1 MIMVLIAVILVF
13 ATVAML
19 VFNIM
24 QQRASGPDPVAA
36 RLADL
41 KASGEGS
48 SWWQTRR
55 AARRPVWERLLAR
68 MAGFLPNADG
78 QESLKDG
85 LIEAGF
91 RGPNAVTTFLGAKV
105 VFAAGLPLLLLFV
118 ASLMGVPLGSSFIWM
133 IVAAVIGFYLPTLW
147 LWAKSNERK
156 TEVTHALPDA
166 LDLMVVCVEAGL
178 GLNAALVKVAQEMN
192 LASPVLAS
200 ELRLVNNEMKAGI
213 NRIDALRN
221 LADRTGVPDI
231 KSLVAVLVQT
241 DRLGTSVAASL
252 RAQSDSLR
260 IKRRQRAEEAAH
272 KVAVK
277 LVFPLVLCIFPELLL
292 ILLGPGMLQIY
303 HALTSVNAPANGR

>member
-1 MIMVLIAVILVF
+1 MILIVMAVLLVF
-13 ATVAML
+13 ATVAVL
-19 VFNIM
+19 VYSVM
-24 QQRASGPDPVAA
+24 QQRAAGPDPVAS
-36 RLADL
+36 RLAEI
-41 KASGEGS
+41 KATGENTA
-48 SWWQTRR
+48 WWQTRR
-55 AARRPVWERLLAR
+55 AMRRPAWERVLAR
-68 MAGFLPNADG
+68 LAGFLPNADG
-78 QESLKDG
+78 QESLHDG
-85 LIEAGF
+85 LVEAGF

-105 VFAAGLPLLLLFV
+105 VLAAGLPLLALLLLPLLGMTLSNAFV
-118 ASLMGVPLGSSFIWM
+118 LL
-133 IVAAVIGFYLPTLW
+133 IVFAVLGFYLPTLW

-178 GLNAALVKVAQEMN
+178 GLNAAIVKVSQEMN

-221 LADRTGVPDI
+221 LAARTGVPDV

-252 RAQSDSLR
+252 RAQSDSLP

-292 ILLGPGMLQIY
+292 ILLGPGFLQIF
-303 HALTSVNAPANGR
+303 HAMSSVAAPR

>member
-1 MIMVLIAVILVF
+1 MIMVVLAVLLVF
-13 ATVAML
+13 ATVAVL
-19 VFNIM
+19 VFSVM
-24 QQRASGPDPVAA
+24 QQRATGPDPVAA
-36 RLADL
+36 RLAEI
-41 KASGEGS
+41 KATGESGA
-48 SWWQTRR
+48 WWQTRR
-55 AARRPVWERLLAR
+55 AARRPTWERLLAR
-68 MAGFLPNADG
+68 LAGFLPNADG
-78 QESLKDG
+78 SESLKDG
-85 LIEAGF
+85 LVEAGY

-105 VFAAGLPLLLLFV
+105 LFAAGLPLLVLV
-118 ASLMGVPLGSSFIWM
+118 VMPIIGVSLGNTFIWM
-133 IVAAVIGFYLPTLW
+133 VVLAVLGFYLPTLW
-147 LWAKSNERK
+147 LWSKSNERK

-178 GLNAALVKVAQEMN
+178 GLNAAIVKVAQEMN

-221 LADRTGVPDI
+221 LAERTGVPDV

-292 ILLGPGMLQIY
+292 ILLGPGFLQIFR
-303 HALTSVNAPANGR
+303 ALTTIGSRG